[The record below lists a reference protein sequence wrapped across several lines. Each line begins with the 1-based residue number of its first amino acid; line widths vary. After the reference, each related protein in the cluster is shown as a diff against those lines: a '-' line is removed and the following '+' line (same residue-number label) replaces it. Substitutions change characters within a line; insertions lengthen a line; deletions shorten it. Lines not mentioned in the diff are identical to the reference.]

1 MRIGPGLNRR
11 LGRHIAM
18 THGAVVDVPG
28 SEAVYGVTI
37 DGPNVLA
44 MEVDMPN
51 PRGMR
56 YQSDVGSIGWLHDGE
71 LPSAVLIEGHAT
83 EVLEQQVVATT
94 PSG

>member
-1 MRIGPGLNRR
+1 MRIGPGLNRL

-18 THGAVVDVPG
+18 TDEAVVDVPG

-37 DGPNVLA
+37 DGPDVLA

-56 YQSDVGSIGWLHDGE
+56 DQRDFGSFGWLHDGA
-71 LPSAVLIEGHAT
+71 LSSAVLIEGHG
-83 EVLEQQVVATT
+83 
-94 PSG
+94 PPRF